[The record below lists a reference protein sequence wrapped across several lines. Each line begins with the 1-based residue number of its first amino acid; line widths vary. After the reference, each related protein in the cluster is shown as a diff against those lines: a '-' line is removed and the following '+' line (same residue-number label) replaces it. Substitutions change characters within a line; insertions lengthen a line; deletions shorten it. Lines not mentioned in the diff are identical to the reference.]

1 MGSYRI
7 NTEQA
12 DLKSVYKTT
21 FKELADVARNW
32 GNRSIRITK
41 PTPRLRL
48 NTTPRLRLNTRNTL
62 KYSKQKSAFLGIPKN
77 VITFIQ
83 NTTSKDKLTT
93 LRKKLNDPQSAFNKL
108 NHTQKGIIN
117 RLILDKTVALDGG
130 NKATTQQTREPLKSS
145 FMSSTHAKKIINFV
159 NNATSTNQLTKLQ
172 NKLND
177 PKSQLSKLPKAQ
189 KRDIDRLIID
199 KMVAISDAQASR
211 KRS

>member
-12 DLKSVYKTT
+12 DLKSVYNTT

-41 PTPRLRL
+41 P
-48 NTTPRLRLNTRNTL
+48 TPRLRLNTRNTL

-145 FMSSTHAKKIINFV
+145 FMSSTHAKKVINFV
-159 NNATSTNQLTKLQ
+159 NNTTSTNQLIKLQ
-172 NKLND
+172 KKLND

-211 KRS
+211 KRL